1 LLVERGIKGQGLT
14 AEDQLFILTQAGLYL
29 SATHGFSAPEA
40 QRCYERAEGLC
51 QALGRPVLL
60 YAALMGQWRYTYI
73 TGNPRAALPIAQRVY
88 SLAQAQNNATIML
101 GACQALVSTLYY
113 LGEFEAARRYARR
126 GVQIWRSGGRPAH
139 ADDLDAPAVVCL
151 CYEALCQWHFGEL
164 AACQTTMAEAIA
176 LAKALNDA
184 NSVAV
189 ALHFAAYLAR
199 YLHRPA
205 EVECLA
211 SELIELSTR
220 QHFALWRACGII
232 FRGWGRSACGD
243 PAQGLAWIEEGI
255 RDYRATGSRLVLPY
269 WFALKADALHFGH
282 RTSEALEAVNEAA
295 IRAQRTEER
304 ECLAELHRLRGIF
317 LAALGADRT
326 QIAGAFCEAIH
337 TAEQQT
343 STSLVARAEASCV
356 ENRDRKGK

>member
-1 LLVERGIKGQGLT
+1 
-14 AEDQLFILTQAGLYL
+14 
-29 SATHGFSAPEA
+29 
-40 QRCYERAEGLC
+40 
-51 QALGRPVLL
+51 
-60 YAALMGQWRYTYI
+60 
-73 TGNPRAALPIAQRVY
+73 
-88 SLAQAQNNATIML
+88 
-101 GACQALVSTLYY
+101 
-113 LGEFEAARRYARR
+113 
-126 GVQIWRSGGRPAH
+126 
-139 ADDLDAPAVVCL
+139 
-151 CYEALCQWHFGEL
+151 
-164 AACQTTMAEAIA
+164 
-176 LAKALNDA
+176 
-184 NSVAV
+184 V